1 MLREIQKYS
10 SEYFQ
15 EHHEYPDYSS
25 EDEVH
30 IKQLENIILPKLENR
45 DYIDYLLRVA
55 ETSKK
60 KQNLSMVLDE
70 LVEQKEE
77 NKKNSLKL
85 GKISLKIFWLLE
97 ILSVGLFSR
106 VSFYYLNERYY
117 MNCIKE

>member
-1 MLREIQKYS
+1 
-10 SEYFQ
+10 
-15 EHHEYPDYSS
+15 
-25 EDEVH
+25 
-30 IKQLENIILPKLENR
+30 
-45 DYIDYLLRVA
+45 
-55 ETSKK
+55 
-60 KQNLSMVLDE
+60 MVLDE

>member
-1 MLREIQKYS
+1 MPKALTAL
-10 SEYFQ
+10 
-15 EHHEYPDYSS
+15 SS

-97 ILSVGLFSR
+97 ILSVGIILT
-106 VSFYYLNERYY
+106 SFFLLL
-117 MNCIKE
+117 K